1 MPIKEGSSLKP
12 IAIVGERASVVAF
25 EGLGI
30 SAFPVDSVDEAR
42 KVVSNLIRKKQY
54 AIVFVTED
62 FGKQIEDVIAES
74 LREPE
79 PSVVLVPSSSGS
91 QQIGLKK
98 LSQVLKKALGRDILK
113 VE

>member
-1 MPIKEGSSLKP
+1 MLTSRL
-12 IAIVGERASVVAF
+12 AVVGERATVVAF

-30 SAFPVDSVDEAR
+30 SAFPVESVDDER
-42 KVVSNLIRKKQY
+42 NTVSRLIRKKEH
-54 AIVFVTED
+54 AVIFVTED
-62 FGKQIEDVIAES
+62 IGKDLTDVIAES
-74 LREPE
+74 GREYV

-98 LSQVLKKALGRDILK
+98 LSRVLKRALGTDILK

>member
-1 MPIKEGSSLKP
+1 MRTSQL
-12 IAIVGERASVVAF
+12 AMVGERATVIAF

-30 SAFPVDSVDEAR
+30 AAFPVASAEDAR
-42 KVVSNLIRKKQY
+42 ETVSRLVRKKEH
-54 AIVFVTED
+54 AVIFVTED
-62 FGKQIEDVIAES
+62 MGRHIPDVIAETA
-74 LREPE
+74 REYA

-98 LSQVLKKALGRDILK
+98 LSLVLKRALGTDILK

>member
-1 MPIKEGSSLKP
+1 MSTKHGLSLKP
-12 IAIVGERASVVAF
+12 LAIVGERATIVAF
-25 EGLGI
+25 EGLGL
-30 SAFPVDSVDEAR
+30 SAFPVDNVDEAR
-42 KVVSNLIRKKQY
+42 RIVASLIRKKQY

-62 FGKQIEDVIAES
+62 IGKHIEDVIAES

-98 LSQVLKKALGRDILK
+98 LSQVLKRALGRDILR

>member
-1 MPIKEGSSLKP
+1 MLTSRL
-12 IAIVGERASVVAF
+12 AVVGEKETVIAF

-30 SAFPVDSVDEAR
+30 SAFPVESIDDAR
-42 KVVSNLIRKKQY
+42 ATVSRLIKKNEH
-54 AIVFVTED
+54 AVIFVTEEM
-62 FGKQIEDVIAES
+62 GKDLADVIAES
-74 LREPE
+74 GREYV

-98 LSQVLKKALGRDILK
+98 LSRVLKRALGTDILN